1 MRRTNIVAR
10 KVDFTDKVLSNRQ
23 MVVSEE
29 RILLASDLQH
39 ELVVL
44 LKRQI
49 KGALL
54 NLRTLNLVNIRVR
67 GKRRVPFRV

>member
-10 KVDFTDKVLSNRQ
+10 KVDFTGKVLSNRQ

-29 RILLASDLQH
+29 RILLASDLQQ

-49 KGALL
+49 EGALL
-54 NLRTLNLVNIRVR
+54 NLRERSIS
-67 GKRRVPFRV
+67 

>member
-1 MRRTNIVAR
+1 VRRTNIVAR

>member
-10 KVDFTDKVLSNRQ
+10 NVDFTDKVLSNRQ

-44 LKRQI
+44 LKCQI
-49 KGALL
+49 EGALL
-54 NLRTLNLVNIRVR
+54 NLRTLNLVIIRVS
-67 GKRRVPFRV
+67 GKHRVPFRV

>member
-1 MRRTNIVAR
+1 
-10 KVDFTDKVLSNRQ
+10 

-29 RILLASDLQH
+29 GILLASDLQH

-49 KGALL
+49 KGVLL
-54 NLRTLNLVNIRVR
+54 NLRTLNLVNIRVS
-67 GKRRVPFRV
+67 GERRVPFRV